1 MLKCH
6 GIYYSTCYACSKYLV
21 RAVEE
26 DSGPWEEGANDPATR
41 KEKDKWGLPTLTVAE
56 RLPFFFSSASENQWS
71 RRERERIGC
80 PKLQLSVEGAPY
92 KKTKSIFIILYLI

>member
-21 RAVEE
+21 RAGEE

-41 KEKDKWGLPTLTVAE
+41 KEKDKWVLPTLTVAE
-56 RLPFFFSSASENQWS
+56 RLPFFFSSQL
-71 RRERERIGC
+71 
-80 PKLQLSVEGAPY
+80 PKINGAAGSGSVSDAQ
-92 KKTKSIFIILYLI
+92 SSS